1 MIENG
6 IGASVRRKEDIRFL
20 TGKGN
25 YTDDVNVIGQTYAY
39 FVRSPHAH
47 ATINSIDTSVAS
59 LSDGVIAVFTGDDL
73 AADGIGPLICG
84 VNVTGDDGE
93 PHKAPAHPA
102 LAQGKV
108 NYVGDHVA
116 VVIAETLDQAK
127 DAAEKVEVDY
137 GILAAV
143 TDTATA
149 SDDAQQQI
157 HAEAPNNICYNWP
170 FGEKEAVND
179 AFSSAHKIASL
190 ELVNNRMVTNP
201 MEPRAAVGDFNS
213 GTEEITLHLTTQN
226 PHVHRLVL
234 SAFNQ
239 LAPEHKLR
247 VVGQPLA
254 TYAQGQA
261 D

>member
-1 MIENG
+1 MTENG
-6 IGASVRRKEDIRFL
+6 IGASVRRKEDVRFL

-25 YTDDVNVIGQTYAY
+25 YTDDVNVVGQSHAY

-47 ATINSIDTSVAS
+47 ATINNIDTSVAS
-59 LSDGVIAVFTGDDL
+59 ASDGVIAVLTGDDL

-84 VNVTGDDGE
+84 VNVTSDDGE

-127 DAAEKVEVDY
+127 DAAEKVEIDY
-137 GILAAV
+137 GVLAAV
-143 TDTATA
+143 TDTASA
-149 SDDAQQQI
+149 ADNSQQQI
-157 HAEAPNNICYNWP
+157 HEEAPNNICYNWP
-170 FGEKEAVND
+170 FGDKDAVDD
-179 AFSSAHKIASL
+179 AFDSAHKITSL

-201 MEPRAAVGDFNS
+201 MEPRAAVGDYNS

-247 VVGQPLA
+247 
-254 TYAQGQA
+254 
-261 D
+261 